1 MRAKLPN
8 ITQLSVLDLNIFK
21 IWIPP
26 RCTNRRM
33 WLHLTG
39 FPFSKKKPL
48 FATIIPFSL
57 PKYAL
62 IETFSH
68 PV

>member
-1 MRAKLPN
+1 MRAKLLN

-39 FPFSKKKPL
+39 FPFSKKEASFCYYYP
-48 FATIIPFSL
+48 IFS
-57 PKYAL
+57 P
-62 IETFSH
+62 
-68 PV
+68 